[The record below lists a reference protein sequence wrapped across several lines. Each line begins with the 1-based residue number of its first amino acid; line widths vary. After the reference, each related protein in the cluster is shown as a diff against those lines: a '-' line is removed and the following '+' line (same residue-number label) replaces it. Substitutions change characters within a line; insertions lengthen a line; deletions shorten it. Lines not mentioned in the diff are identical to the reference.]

1 MASPYFIIFEKTFSM
16 RLPELSDIQAAHSRI
31 RPFVHNTPVM
41 KSQQLNEL
49 FNCELFFKCE
59 NFQKVGA
66 FKFRGATNAVLSM
79 SSEDKLRGVVTHSSG
94 NHAAALALAAR
105 MNGIKATIVMPENAP
120 VVKKN
125 AVAGYGAEITFCK
138 STLQAREDA
147 TRLIMKK
154 TGATL
159 IHPYD
164 NFNVICGQGTAA
176 LELLQEKEDLEIV
189 IAPVGGGGLLS
200 GTSTCVKGINKKIQV
215 FGAEP
220 LNANDSY
227 ISFTTGILTPS
238 VNPVTCAD
246 GLLTSLSELT
256 FSIIRKN
263 ADKILTVKE
272 KSIIECMLLVWERMK
287 IIIEPSS
294 ATVLAVVKEN
304 PGLFNGK
311 KIGLIISGGNV
322 DFRKLPF

>member
-1 MASPYFIIFEKTFSM
+1 M
-16 RLPELSDIQAAHSRI
+16 RIPELADIQAAHYRI
-31 RPFVHNTPVM
+31 KPFIHQTPVM
-41 KSQQLNEL
+41 SSQQLNEL
-49 FNCELFFKCE
+49 FDCELFFKCE
-59 NFQKVGA
+59 NFQKTGA

-79 SSEDKLRGVVTHSSG
+79 TSEEKSRGVVTHSSG

-105 MNGIKATIVMPENAP
+105 MNGVKANIVMPDNAP

-138 STLQAREDA
+138 PTLQAREE
-147 TRLIMKK
+147 TTMMIMEK

-159 IHPYD
+159 VHPYD

-176 LELLQEKEDLEIV
+176 LELLIEKNDLEMV
-189 IAPVGGGGLLS
+189 IAPIGGGGLMS
-200 GTSTCVKGINKKIQV
+200 GTSTCVKDINKDIQV
-215 FGAEP
+215 IGAEP
-220 LNANDSY
+220 LNANDAY
-227 ISFTTGILTPS
+227 ISFATGKLTPS
-238 VNPVTCAD
+238 VNPLTVAD

-256 FSIIRKN
+256 FSIIRRN
-263 ADKILTVKE
+263 VDKIFTAKE
-272 KSIIECMLLVWERMK
+272 DSIIDCMLLVWERMK

-294 ATVLAVVKEN
+294 ATVLAILKEN
-304 PGLFNGK
+304 PDVFRGK

>member
-1 MASPYFIIFEKTFSM
+1 MK
-16 RLPELSDIQAAHSRI
+16 LPSLIDIQSAHTRI
-31 RPFVHNTPVM
+31 KPYIHHTPVL
-41 KSQQLNEL
+41 KSQLLNEL
-49 FNCELFFKCE
+49 FNCKLFFKCE

-66 FKFRGATNAVLSM
+66 FKFRGATNAVLSLT
-79 SSEDKLRGVVTHSSG
+79 SEEKNKGVVTHSSG
-94 NHAAALALAAR
+94 NHAAALALAGR
-105 MNGIKATIVMPENAP
+105 MNRVKANIVMPENAP

-138 STLQAREDA
+138 PTLQAREEA
-147 TRLIMKK
+147 CRLIMER

-159 IHPYD
+159 VHPYD

-176 LELLQEKEDLEIV
+176 LELLQEKADLEIV
-189 IAPVGGGGLLS
+189 IAPVGGGGLMS
-200 GTSTCVKGINKKIQV
+200 GTSTCVKEINKNIQV
-215 FGAEP
+215 IGAEP
-220 LNANDSY
+220 IMANDAY

-238 VNPVTCAD
+238 VNPLTIAD

-256 FSIIRKN
+256 FSVIRKN
-263 ADKILTVKE
+263 VDKILTAKE
-272 KSIIECMLLVWERMK
+272 DSIIECMLLVWERMK

-294 ATVLAVVKEN
+294 ATVLAIVKEN
-304 PGLFNGK
+304 PALFRGK

>member
-1 MASPYFIIFEKTFSM
+1 
-16 RLPELSDIQAAHSRI
+16 
-31 RPFVHNTPVM
+31 
-41 KSQQLNEL
+41 
-49 FNCELFFKCE
+49 
-59 NFQKVGA
+59 
-66 FKFRGATNAVLSM
+66 
-79 SSEDKLRGVVTHSSG
+79 
-94 NHAAALALAAR
+94 
-105 MNGIKATIVMPENAP
+105 MPENAP

-138 STLQAREDA
+138 PTLKAREET
-147 TRLIMKK
+147 TRMIMEK

-176 LELLQEKEDLEIV
+176 LELLEEKGDLEIV
-189 IAPVGGGGLLS
+189 IAPVGGGGLMS
-200 GTSTCVKGINKKIQV
+200 GTSTCVKGINRNIQV
-215 FGAEP
+215 IGAEP
-220 LNANDSY
+220 LNANDAY

-238 VNPVTCAD
+238 VNPLTVAD

-256 FSIIRKN
+256 FSMIRKN
-263 ADKILTVKE
+263 VDKILTAKE
-272 KSIIECMLLVWERMK
+272 ESIIECMLLVWERMK

-294 ATVLAVVKEN
+294 ATVLAIVKEN
-304 PGLFNGK
+304 PDLFRGK